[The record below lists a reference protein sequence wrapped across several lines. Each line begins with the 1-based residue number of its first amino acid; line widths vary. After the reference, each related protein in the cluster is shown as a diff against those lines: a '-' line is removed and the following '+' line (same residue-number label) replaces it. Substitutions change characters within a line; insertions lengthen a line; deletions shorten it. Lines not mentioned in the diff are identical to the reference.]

1 MHRLSKSPLRG
12 FLLRT
17 CLAMF
22 CAVALCASALAAER
36 AEYDVDY
43 RVAFLPPQGL
53 AEVSVTHTPGTG
65 RATQLSMRL
74 DPARYSQ
81 LRTAGG
87 TLQQRGEQWIWQPDP
102 RRASTLSWRY
112 KIDHQRRGGG
122 YDARITRDWVIVRG
136 DDLFP
141 SMSVRATAG
150 SDSSARLRFV
160 LPQGWTNVDTP
171 YVRSRDGN
179 SFVVVNAERRFD
191 RPVGWFIAGQVGTR
205 REFIGGF
212 EVSIAGPKE
221 DEVRRNDKLA
231 FLNLVAPEMEQA
243 FGRLPS
249 KLLIVSAGDPMWR
262 GGLSGP
268 RSLFLHADRPLISEN
283 GSSTLVH
290 EMVHMVTRIRGA
302 EGDDWIAEGT
312 AEFYSITLLNRA
324 GLLSD
329 SRSDRAFDWM
339 KNHGRGVRTLIGGR
353 SWGPQTARAVTL
365 FRDLDREI
373 RARTGDEKSLDDV
386 MQALVEIREVS
397 REDLAEVVKDITGR
411 RSDVLRSPLLQ

>member
-1 MHRLSKSPLRG
+1 
-12 FLLRT
+12 
-17 CLAMF
+17 
-22 CAVALCASALAAER
+22 
-36 AEYDVDY
+36 VDY
-43 RVAFLPPQGL
+43 RVGFVPQQGV
-53 AEVSVTHTPGTG
+53 AEVSITHTPGTG

-74 DPARYSQ
+74 DPTRYSQ
-81 LRTAGG
+81 VRAAGG
-87 TLQQRGEQWIWQPDP
+87 SLQQRGEQWVWQPDS

-112 KIDHQRRGGG
+112 KVDHQRRGGG

-141 SMSVRATAG
+141 AMSVRATAG
-150 SDSSARLRFV
+150 SDSSARLRFA

-179 SFVVVNAERRFD
+179 AFVVVNAERRFD

-231 FLNLVAPEMEQA
+231 FINLIAPEMEQA

-329 SRSDRAFDWM
+329 ARKDRAFEWM

-373 RARTGDEKSLDDV
+373 RERTDDEKSLDDV
-386 MQALVEIREVS
+386 MQKLVPIREVS
-397 REDLAEVVKDITGR
+397 REDLAEVVQGITGR